1 MRSLHHKRRD
11 RLLLWIAVTREAD
24 SLAVAL
30 VGGDEGTEPGGVLWD
45 RFWQGCRVVDLKGSD
60 LRCHRRVARRELLHV
75 IGEDNRGRQDLLLE
89 TERRFA
95 EDRAIGREDED
106 GFESC
111 GYHSRDDQ
119 RR

>member
-1 MRSLHHKRRD
+1 M
-11 RLLLWIAVTREAD
+11 WIAVTREAD

-45 RFWQGCRVVDLKGSD
+45 RFCLGCRVVDISD

-95 EDRAIGREDED
+95 EDRAIRREDED

-111 GYHSRDDQ
+111 GDHSRDD
-119 RR
+119 RRRSLQLPDLQL